1 VTADRNRIPG
11 LTRDYRAW
19 VPAISVAAVAVV
31 TVVLAAILTPCARN
45 ACVAAVA
52 GLEFPIGA
60 LAFKEVAAR
69 YRWGIATA
77 AVFASAGGAITL
89 AVVTCRDAGVTRR
102 HARTLVAMAVM
113 GIVVFKLL
121 PSFEAFAL
129 GPLFL
134 RPTVYASF
142 PVALRIGTAIDI
154 VAVATMVTVVLAVS
168 LLIQR
173 VLTAAVHPRA
183 EGSAGDSAGRILIVV
198 RDIKRLRLLLMASA
212 LVLALGAVE
221 VGSLY
226 AWGGAIVSASERP
239 MIRTVDTGSRTIT
252 RAADSSLVA
261 KFHKAGEDLPST
273 TSGIAGAFYSLL
285 LASMFLPAFALVRL
299 KLRDLALN
307 ECPETFTEIERS
319 KWLADH
325 DLEASIPRQI
335 TAALAVLAPI
345 LVGGPGSELLK
356 NLTA

>member
-1 VTADRNRIPG
+1 MTADRDGIPR
-11 LTRDYRAW
+11 LTRDYRTWA
-19 VPAISVAAVAVV
+19 PAASVAAVAVV
-31 TVVLAAILTPCARN
+31 TVVLAAILTPCAHH
-45 ACVAAVA
+45 ACAAAVA
-52 GLEFPIGA
+52 GLEFPIGP

-77 AVFASAGGAITL
+77 AVFASAGGAIVL

-102 HARTLVAMAVM
+102 HARTLVAMAVI

-134 RPTVYASF
+134 RPTVYANF

-168 LLIQR
+168 LLTQR
-173 VLTAAVHPRA
+173 VLTAAA

-226 AWGGAIVSASERP
+226 AWGGAIVDASERP
-239 MIRTVDTGSRTIT
+239 MITTVDTSPGTIT

-261 KFHKAGEDLPST
+261 KFHKAAEDLPST
-273 TSGIAGAFYSLL
+273 TSGIAGGFYSLL

-299 KLRDLALN
+299 KLRDLALT

-325 DLEASIPRQI
+325 DLEASIPRQV

-356 NLTA
+356 HLTA